1 MKKLML
7 LAAACC
13 FIFAACNNQ
22 PQGETTPADSTAVA
36 EAPACDTNAC
46 QKECCE
52 MMKAWNDWDNQTPEQ
67 KAELVAKR
75 AAKINEILANIDE
88 IKCEN
93 KKAEMTKFQE
103 EWKNFESL
111 KDVEAQKA
119 LIDKFPCCKGDKCC
133 KGEKCCGKCNGKCE
147 CTADKNC
154 GECKGDCKPNCEG
167 KDCQKK

>member
-22 PQGETTPADSTAVA
+22 PKDETTPADSTAVA

-67 KAELVAKR
+67 KADLVAKR

-93 KKAEMTKFQE
+93 KKAELTKFQE
-103 EWKNFESL
+103 EWKNFASL
-111 KDVEAQKA
+111 TDVEAQKA
-119 LIDKFPCCKGDKCC
+119 LIDKFPCCKDKKCCDKCNDNC
-133 KGEKCCGKCNGKCE
+133 T

-154 GECKGDCKPNCEG
+154 GECKGKCEG
-167 KDCQKK
+167 KECQK